1 MFAFIIFTESHRDPI
16 KVTPKSEV
24 QIHARLMHSP
34 SHSMLWNFNTWPAQK
49 TLGSVATTVKY
60 HQSHG
65 LKTALS
71 KHLAC
76 LRYVHQ

>member
-49 TLGSVATTVKY
+49 TL
-60 HQSHG
+60 
-65 LKTALS
+65 
-71 KHLAC
+71 
-76 LRYVHQ
+76 R